1 MRNCKAHKLNTKS
14 KRQIGGS
21 ALTETAPA
29 IFILFIIILFP
40 LIDLMYMAFAYSIV
54 WYLNHLEVR
63 ELAVREPIETSQA
76 LTEIDTQFLGV
87 GLAKF
92 VGLTPGQIQHP
103 LPNKAVRSGTPE
115 TVTLTTQAR
124 VMPFLSLPF
133 IMPVAGINQPVIF
146 TVTSNRLQEEQ
157 GKN

>member
-1 MRNCKAHKLNTKS
+1 MRNFKARKLNTKS
-14 KRQIGGS
+14 KRQNGGS
-21 ALTETAPA
+21 AITETAPA
-29 IFILFIIILFP
+29 IFILFIMILFP

-63 ELAVREPIETSQA
+63 ELAVREPAETTQA

-87 GLAKF
+87 GMAKF
-92 VGLTPGQIQHP
+92 VGLVPGQIQHP
-103 LPNKAVRSGTPE
+103 KIVRSGNPE
-115 TVTLTTQAR
+115 TVSLTTQAR

-133 IMPVAGINQPVIF
+133 IMPVAGINQPVVF

>member
-1 MRNCKAHKLNTKS
+1 MRNFKAHKLNTKS
-14 KRQIGGS
+14 KRQNGGS
-21 ALTETAPA
+21 AITETAPA
-29 IFILFIIILFP
+29 IFILFIMILFP

-63 ELAVREPIETSQA
+63 ELAVREPAETTQA

-87 GLAKF
+87 GMAKF
-92 VGLTPGQIQHP
+92 VGLVPGQIQHP
-103 LPNKAVRSGTPE
+103 KIVRSGNPE
-115 TVTLTTQAR
+115 TVSLTTQAR

-133 IMPVAGINQPVIF
+133 IMPVAGINQPVVF

>member
-1 MRNCKAHKLNTKS
+1 MRNFKAHKLNTKS
-14 KRQIGGS
+14 KRQNGGS
-21 ALTETAPA
+21 AITETAPA
-29 IFILFIIILFP
+29 IFILFIMILFP

-63 ELAVREPIETSQA
+63 ELAVREPAETTQA

-87 GLAKF
+87 GMAKF
-92 VGLTPGQIQHP
+92 VGLVPGQIQHP
-103 LPNKAVRSGTPE
+103 KIVRSGNPE
-115 TVTLTTQAR
+115 TVSLTTQAR

>member
-1 MRNCKAHKLNTKS
+1 MRNFKARKLNTKS
-14 KRQIGGS
+14 KRQNGGS
-21 ALTETAPA
+21 AITETAPA
-29 IFILFIIILFP
+29 IFILFIMILFP
-40 LIDLMYMAFAYSIV
+40 LIDLMYMAFAYSII

-63 ELAVREPIETSQA
+63 ELAVREPAETTQA

-87 GLAKF
+87 GMAKF
-92 VGLTPGQIQHP
+92 VGLVPGQIQHP
-103 LPNKAVRSGTPE
+103 KIVRSGNPE
-115 TVTLTTQAR
+115 TVSLTTQAR

-133 IMPVAGINQPVIF
+133 IMPVAGINQPVVF

>member
-1 MRNCKAHKLNTKS
+1 MRNFKAHKLNTKS
-14 KRQIGGS
+14 KRQNGGS
-21 ALTETAPA
+21 AITETAPA
-29 IFILFIIILFP
+29 IFILFIMILFP

-63 ELAVREPIETSQA
+63 ELAVREPAETAQA

-87 GLAKF
+87 GMAKF
-92 VGLTPGQIQHP
+92 VGLVPGQIQHP
-103 LPNKAVRSGTPE
+103 KIVRSGNPE
-115 TVTLTTQAR
+115 TVSLTTQAR

-133 IMPVAGINQPVIF
+133 IMPVAGINQPVVF